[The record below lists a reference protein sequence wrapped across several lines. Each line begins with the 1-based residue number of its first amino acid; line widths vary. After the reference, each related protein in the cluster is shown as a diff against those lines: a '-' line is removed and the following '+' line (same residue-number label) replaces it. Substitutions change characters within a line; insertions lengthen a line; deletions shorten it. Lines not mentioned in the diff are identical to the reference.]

1 MKYLTYKAACV
12 LALFAT
18 LTSCNLEK
26 EVEIEIP
33 PYDRQLVVECF
44 MEVGSPFRLLV
55 SESIGFFEPQ
65 DTPIIAGAE
74 VVISH
79 NGIHDTLP
87 QGLYFDPM
95 GMKIFNFASSNVVPA
110 DGNIQYELSVKYP
123 DGRHVTGSARIMP
136 KVELAPMTAMFNAD
150 SNASILV
157 QWPDQ
162 PGVENFYRLALFK
175 GKVFEPNP
183 DAENTQL
190 LDFTLDDRIG
200 DGEMFTI
207 GTLFDF
213 QSGDTIIA
221 QLYHIDKPYW
231 QYINSLDDAASSN
244 GNPFAQPGV
253 IRSTVEGGMGVFTG
267 YQFDRDTFYIP

>member
-1 MKYLTYKAACV
+1 MNKRINIFITCIGLMGLTFGC
-12 LALFAT
+12 LP
-18 LTSCNLEK
+18 EK

-33 PYDRQLVVECF
+33 PYERQLVVECF

-79 NGIHDTLP
+79 NGVHDTLP

-95 GMKIFNFASSNVVPA
+95 GLKIFNFASSNTVPA
-110 DGNIQYELSVKYP
+110 DFNTEYSLSVKYP
-123 DGRHVTGSARIMP
+123 DGRHITGTAKVMP
-136 KVELAPMTAMFNAD
+136 KVELEPMTASFNAD
-150 SNASILV
+150 SNASVLV
-157 QWPDQ
+157 RWPDQ
-162 PGVENFYRLALFK
+162 VGQQNFYRLALFK
-175 GKVFEPNP
+175 GKVFDPNP
-183 DAENTQL
+183 DNENTQL

-213 QSGDTIIA
+213 KSGDTIIA
-221 QLYHIDKPYW
+221 QLYHIDQPYW
-231 QYINSLDDAASSN
+231 RYINSLDDAASSN

-253 IRSTVEGGMGVFTG
+253 IRSTVSGGIGVFTG
-267 YQFDRDTFYIP
+267 YQFDRDTLIIP